1 MVNRRPGGPDR
12 VSSHGVGLDGQI
24 EMSAAAAATAA
35 PKRFPGCFVSRSTG
49 PLTES
54 AATTVFAFGLLAF
67 FYKWTGNKT
76 VVVVVVVFLIVTRFT
91 FISVEP
97 QKGDDGRIE
106 VIGETGK
113 E

>member
-1 MVNRRPGGPDR
+1 MEQTVGIIFGG
-12 VSSHGVGLDGQI
+12 SWIGILI
-24 EMSAAAAATAA
+24 
-35 PKRFPGCFVSRSTG
+35 
-49 PLTES
+49 
-54 AATTVFAFGLLAF
+54 AFGLLAF

-76 VVVVVVVFLIVTRFT
+76 VVVVVAVFLLVTRFT
-91 FISVEP
+91 VISVEP